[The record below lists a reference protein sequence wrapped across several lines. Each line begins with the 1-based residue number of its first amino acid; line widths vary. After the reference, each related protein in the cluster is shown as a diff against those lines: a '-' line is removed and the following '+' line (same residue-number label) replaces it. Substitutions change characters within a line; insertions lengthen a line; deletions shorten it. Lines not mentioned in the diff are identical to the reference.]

1 MPGERNCS
9 AMSDLQDR
17 ILAEMDECEPY
28 STRELAELLDEP
40 RRTVHY
46 NLERLAEQGEIN
58 RKENTARHLSWWV
71 E

>member
-1 MPGERNCS
+1 MG
-9 AMSDLQDR
+9 DLQDR

-28 STRELAELLDEP
+28 STRELAEELDES

-58 RKENTARHLSWWV
+58 RKENTARHVSWWV